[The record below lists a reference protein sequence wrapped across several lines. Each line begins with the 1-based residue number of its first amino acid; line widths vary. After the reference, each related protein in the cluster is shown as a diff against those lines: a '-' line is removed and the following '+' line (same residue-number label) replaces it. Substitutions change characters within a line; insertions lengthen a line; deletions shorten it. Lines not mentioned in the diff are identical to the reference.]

1 MNTNKNKDL
10 ILKTSLSVFTILLL
24 FISWIIISTIKKNPL
39 IFPSVNQIFTKFV
52 ELFRNNNLTII
63 FSTLMRLFITVIIAL
78 CITFIIMILYIRIPI
93 SYQFFSPLIKI
104 MRSVPFLSISIFII
118 LIFGSQNSPYIIS
131 LLVVLPVL
139 VEGVKGGIDYIDDI
153 IKDDL
158 KMLSINYFQK
168 LFYVY
173 IPIILPSIITSLL
186 QVFGLGFKVIVMG
199 EYFSQTSMSIGK
211 ELFIA
216 KSYVEMDSVIAW
228 TIIIVL
234 ISSII
239 EILINVARKR
249 LIK

>member
-1 MNTNKNKDL
+1 MNINKNKDL
-10 ILKTSLSVFTILLL
+10 ILKTSLSIFTILLL

-216 KSYVEMDSVIAW
+216 KSYIEMDSVIAW